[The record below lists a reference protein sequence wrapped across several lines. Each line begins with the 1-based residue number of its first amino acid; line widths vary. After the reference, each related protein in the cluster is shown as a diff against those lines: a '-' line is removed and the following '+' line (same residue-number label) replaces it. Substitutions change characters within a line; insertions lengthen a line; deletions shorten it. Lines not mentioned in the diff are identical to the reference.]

1 MRLLK
6 LFEDFNNN
14 QFKQIEDFENYLHKF
29 SIPFQYWGTG
39 KSKTTEDLLKEIENK
54 DCILREEDGLLVRYI
69 EFVGVEIF
77 YKDKQN
83 NIYRLKEDRQVF
95 KDGRVRKRNLPV
107 SVAEKM
113 QSGEDPLLS
122 AVRGIKEELQIE
134 IEKSQLEK
142 SDDIDFKGG
151 SLSYP
156 GLRTEY
162 TGHKFKCELK
172 EHQFVPGGY
181 VENQSTKS
189 TYFVWQKL

>member
-1 MRLLK
+1 MKLLK

-14 QFKQIEDFENYLHKF
+14 QFRNTDDLKNYLHEF
-29 SIPFQYWGTG
+29 SVPFQYWGTG
-39 KSKTTEDLLKEIENK
+39 KSKTTEDLLKEIEDK
-54 DCILREEDGLLVRYI
+54 DCILKEEDGLLIRYI

-83 NIYRLKEDRQVF
+83 NVYRLKEDRQVF
-95 KDGRVRKRNLPV
+95 KDGRVRKRSLPV

-113 QSGEDPLLS
+113 QTGEDALIS
-122 AVRGIKEELQIE
+122 AIRGIKEELQIE
-134 IEKSQLEK
+134 VEKSQLVK

-156 GLRTEY
+156 GLRTKY

>member
-6 LFEDFNNN
+6 LFEDFNDN

-39 KSKTTEDLLKEIENK
+39 KAKTTEDLLNEIENK

-83 NIYRLKEDRQVF
+83 NVYRLKEDRQVF
-95 KDGRVRKRNLPV
+95 KDGRVRKRSLPV

-113 QSGEDPLLS
+113 QTGEDALIS
-122 AVRGIKEELQIE
+122 AIRGIKEELQIE
-134 IEKSQLEK
+134 VEKSQLLK

-156 GLRTEY
+156 GLRTKY

-181 VENQSTKS
+181 VENQLTKS